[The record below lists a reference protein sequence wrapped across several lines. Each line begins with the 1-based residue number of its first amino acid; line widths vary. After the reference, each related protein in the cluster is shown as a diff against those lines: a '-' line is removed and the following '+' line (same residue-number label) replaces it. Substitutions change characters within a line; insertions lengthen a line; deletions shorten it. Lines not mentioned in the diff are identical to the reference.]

1 MIRLEGVSRTYE
13 TGGGVTV
20 LRDVTLHVRRGES
33 ACIIGPSG
41 SGKSTMLNI
50 LGLLDR
56 PTAGQFFFE
65 GVDTSTLDDAQ
76 LSHLRGRRIGFIFQS
91 FHLIPHLSV
100 VENVE
105 LPLFYQRV
113 PPHERRRRAEQKL
126 EQVGL
131 SHRGHHRPNQLS
143 GGECQR
149 TAIAR
154 ALVTDT
160 ELLLADEPTG
170 NLDQKTGA
178 DILSLFDRLSASG
191 KTLLVITHDMSVA
204 ARFPRR
210 IRINDGLVSE
220 EAAP

>member
-1 MIRLEGVSRTYE
+1 M
-13 TGGGVTV
+13 TV
-20 LRDVTLHVRRGES
+20 LKDVSLHIRRGDA
-33 ACIIGPSG
+33 ACIVGPSG

-56 PTAGQFFFE
+56 PTQGRFFFE
-65 GVDTSTLDDAQ
+65 GVDTNTLDDAQ

-91 FHLIPHLSV
+91 FHLISHLSV
-100 VENVE
+100 LENVE
-105 LPLFYQRV
+105 LPLFYQQV
-113 PPHERRRRAEQKL
+113 PPHERRRRAECKL

-154 ALVTDT
+154 ALITET

-178 DILSLFDRLSASG
+178 EILALFDRLSAEG
-191 KTLLVITHDMSVA
+191 KTLLVITHDMDVA
-204 ARFPRR
+204 ARFRRR
-210 IRINDGLVSE
+210 IRIHDGVVTE
-220 EAAP
+220 ESS

>member
-1 MIRLEGVSRTYE
+1 MIRLENVSRSYE

-20 LRDVTLHVRRGES
+20 LRNVSLHVRAGEA

-56 PTAGQFFFE
+56 PTKGKFFFE
-65 GVDTSTLDDAQ
+65 GHDTSLLDDAR
-76 LSHLRGRRIGFIFQS
+76 LSHLRGRRIGFVFQS

-113 PPHERRRRAEQKL
+113 PPAERRRRAEEKL
-126 EQVGL
+126 EKVRL
-131 SHRGHHRPNQLS
+131 SHRLHHRANQLS

-154 ALVTDT
+154 ALITDA

-170 NLDQKTGA
+170 NLDQKTGVE
-178 DILSLFDRLSASG
+178 ILGLFDELSKSG
-191 KTLLVITHDMSVA
+191 KTLLVITHDMTVA
-204 ARFPRR
+204 SRYPRR
-210 IRINDGLVSE
+210 IHIADGIVSE
-220 EAAP
+220 GAP

>member
-1 MIRLEGVSRTYE
+1 MIRLENVTRTYAM
-13 TGGGVTV
+13 GGGMTV
-20 LRDVTLHVRRGES
+20 LRQVSLHIARGES

-56 PTAGQFFFE
+56 PTKGTYYFE
-65 GVDTSTLDDAQ
+65 GQDTGTLTDAQ
-76 LSHLRGRRIGFIFQS
+76 LSHLRGRRIGFVFQS

-105 LPLFYQRV
+105 LPLFYQRI
-113 PPHERRRRAEQKL
+113 PPTERRRRAEEKL
-126 EQVGL
+126 EKVRL
-131 SHRGHHRPNQLS
+131 SHRLHHRANQLS

-154 ALVTDT
+154 ALITDA

-170 NLDQKTGA
+170 NLDQRTGA
-178 DILSLFDRLSASG
+178 EILSLFDELSGTG
-191 KTLLVITHDMSVA
+191 KTLIVITHDMKVA
-204 ARFPRR
+204 ARYPRR
-210 IRINDGLVSE
+210 IHIADGLVSGDGL
-220 EAAP
+220 